1 MSFFTN
7 AWHQIWDGLMQTSI
21 ITGWLPLLFE
31 VLAIATLALSIDWR
45 SPKARRQLGLG
56 ALGSAVIVGI
66 LLAVL
71 KFGHF
76 TPDGFSYW
84 PYVWA
89 MLVGISVWTVFVGW
103 TAASAWRRTAGIS
116 AVVFTLICTLGA
128 INVSTQT
135 FITVYRLFS
144 GHSEGVFH
152 LAGIEKIKAEV
163 ARTGKLPARGQLFI
177 TSIPGTTSGFKAH
190 DAYIWL
196 PPVWFK
202 TPTPSLPAIIL
213 LPGEP
218 GSASDWSSSGDAD
231 TTADVFAAQHGGV
244 APIIIMPDPN
254 GFKTVDTECVNS
266 QFGNAET
273 YLAKDI
279 PAFAENNLNVS
290 SASGALAIG
299 GLSAGG
305 TCSAILA
312 LNYPDVYKTFASYS
326 GFDAPQYQ
334 DDSLNKTIE
343 ILFGN
348 SKEDFDQHSPL
359 WLLEHHSDNYRGMGA
374 WFESG
379 LSDPATVAAAKALQP
394 PAARAGIATCITIK
408 PGGHDFVFWSQAFTD
423 SLPWLS
429 WQIGLTPKPSKVPAS
444 CTYP

>member
-1 MSFFTN
+1 
-7 AWHQIWDGLMQTSI
+7 MQTSI

-31 VLAIATLALSIDWR
+31 VLAIATLALAIDWR
-45 SPKARRQLGLG
+45 SSTARRQLGKG
-56 ALGSAVIVGI
+56 ALGSVVVVTV
-66 LLAVL
+66 LLAIL

-84 PYVWA
+84 PYFWGI
-89 MLVGISVWTVFVGW
+89 LVGIAIWILLIGW
-103 TAASAWRRTAGIS
+103 PVANRWRRSFGIS
-116 AVVFTLICTLGA
+116 AVALTLVCTLGA
-128 INVSTQT
+128 INASTQT

-152 LAGIEKIKAEV
+152 LAGIEAIKAEV
-163 ARTGKLPARGQLFI
+163 AKTGKLPSKGQLFI
-177 TSIPGTTSGFKAH
+177 TSIPGTLSGFQAH
-190 DAYIWL
+190 NAYVWL

-231 TTADVFAAQHGGV
+231 TTANVFAAQHGGV
-244 APIIIMPDPN
+244 APVIIMPDPN

-273 YLAKDI
+273 YLARDV
-279 PAFAENNLNVS
+279 PAFAQTNLNVS
-290 SASGALAIG
+290 TTPGALAIG

-305 TCSAILA
+305 TCSSILA
-312 LNYPDVYKTFASYS
+312 LNYPDTYKTFASYS

-334 DDSLNKTIE
+334 NDSFQQTLD

-348 SKEDFDQHSPL
+348 SQQDFDQHSPL
-359 WLLEHHSDNYRGMGA
+359 WLLEHHAENYQGMNA

-379 LSDPATVAAAKALQP
+379 SSDTATVTAAKKLQP
-394 PAARAGIATCITIK
+394 LAANAGIATCITIK

-429 WQIGLTPKPSKVPAS
+429 WRVGLTPEPAKVPAS
-444 CTYP
+444 CAYP